1 MPTPTN
7 LMFKTRGWKVDATT
21 LAGWN
26 NHASNPANPPSVIQ
40 AEADMWANTRDGRI
54 AWAELS
60 QTDFTGIEIT
70 REVLFPQGASIQEPF
85 PVNGWMDADT
95 SYAGGTRGLGAEV
108 FCYDIWS
115 SKKLRYDDFQKLVN
129 EQSYTGFTQ
138 LAPGY
143 LNTVDLGADKEPYW
157 DQEQVYYGRSRY
169 WFPSANFR
177 ADVSNLTNQNVR
189 KFQFSKMFDSTWG
202 LMEPMAVSI
211 LHHARVWIVSYAQ
224 DASSS
229 PGEFKVDEGSK
240 AFYTLP
246 MSNQPMLTMREDP
259 GFLARMQMERRAR
272 DV

>member
-1 MPTPTN
+1 
-7 LMFKTRGWKVDATT
+7 MFKTRGWKVDSTT
-21 LAGWN
+21 IAGWG
-26 NHASNPANPPSVIQ
+26 AGTSVIQ
-40 AEADMWANTRDGRI
+40 READMWAITRDGRI
-54 AWAELS
+54 AFAEQS

-85 PVNGWMDADT
+85 PVNGYMDFKD
-95 SYAGGTRGLGAEV
+95 SYVGGTQGLGPEV
-108 FCYDIWS
+108 FCYDILS
-115 SKKLRYDDFQKLVN
+115 SKKLRLDDFRKLVN

-143 LNTVDLGADKEPYW
+143 LDTVDFGVDKEPYW

-169 WFPSANFR
+169 WFPSLNFDR
-177 ADVSNLTNQNVR
+177 GISGNTNVNVR

-211 LHHARVWIVSYAQ
+211 LHHARVWILTWPIQSGT
-224 DASSS
+224 
-229 PGEFKVDEGSK
+229 PGEWVFDESTE

-259 GFLARMQMERRAR
+259 GFIQRMTMERRAR